1 LNGTIQ
7 ITAIILGSGVEYIRP
22 KTVGKNNKNFPDNG
36 DEVKNKPSL
45 PDSNPKKKDS
55 SNDYRYHKPKT
66 ANSAATKVAD
76 PEGTIENKVPES
88 IATIALLTSMS

>member
-1 LNGTIQ
+1 MTVNGLERT
-7 ITAIILGSGVEYIRP
+7 
-22 KTVGKNNKNFPDNG
+22 NKNFNDSDNG
-36 DEVKNKPSL
+36 EDQKKKFDQDN
-45 PDSNPKKKDS
+45 NQKKKDS